1 MTDIIEKLNI
11 PITDKSEIP
20 SGFAALTF
28 PIELD
33 QEEIIRSIWSTLR
46 TTEALVSLAG
56 NRIQFWRRVKRAE
69 PSSRQYKRFVKA
81 TAQ

>member
-1 MTDIIEKLNI
+1 MTEIIEKLNI

-46 TTEALVSLAG
+46 TTEALVT
-56 NRIQFWRRVKRAE
+56 QRRPGQSPKDPGPFAPPR
-69 PSSRQYKRFVKA
+69 
-81 TAQ
+81 